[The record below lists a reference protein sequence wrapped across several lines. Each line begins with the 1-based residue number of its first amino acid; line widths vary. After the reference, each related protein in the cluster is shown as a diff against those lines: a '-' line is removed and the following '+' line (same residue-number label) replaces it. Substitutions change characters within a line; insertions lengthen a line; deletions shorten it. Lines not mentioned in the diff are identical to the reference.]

1 MIFVFTY
8 SFFVC
13 RHQYIA
19 HVCRKH
25 DQFVFKKVF
34 MCKFVSKSAVIS
46 SVFVY
51 FYISASLCVCVCV
64 CVRMCMQLARPLS
77 AQIGFCGRDKSDLLP
92 TLTKSQPLVAR
103 GHPRYLGNLG
113 NPGKFVQLGYSWQVG
128 QFGQSWLFGQF
139 KPPVAT
145 GHPHYL
151 GD

>member
-1 MIFVFTY
+1 
-8 SFFVC
+8 
-13 RHQYIA
+13 
-19 HVCRKH
+19 
-25 DQFVFKKVF
+25 

-51 FYISASLCVCVCV
+51 LYISASLCVCVCV

-113 NPGKFVQLGYSWQVG
+113 NPGNLCNLGIPG
-128 QFGQSWLFGQF
+128 KLGNLGN
-139 KPPVAT
+139 P
-145 GHPHYL
+145 GYL
-151 GD
+151 GNLSLQLLRDILIIWAIRENWVILAI